1 MLMIT
6 MPISSRSFSRRATLA
21 FSLRATLAAAV
32 IAFSSTA
39 GTAESLRGIMDA
51 GTLAKRL
58 EQQKAGQGTLV
69 ILDIRSGETK
79 EKGVALFAA
88 GHIPGSVHADY
99 AHASWRLPRDNTSVY
114 LPEPA
119 QFEALAGDLGVAP
132 ESDIVIV
139 HEGSDATS
147 FGSAARVYWSFKA
160 MGHASIAILD
170 GGYRGWTADKARA
183 VATGASNP
191 VAAIYEAKPVPE
203 LRASLDDVIAAEKTG
218 AALIDSR
225 PESYFS
231 GLEKHK
237 AVKSFGHIPGS
248 VNIPHSR
255 AFDASFKLKDRAAL
269 AKEFAATAKADTAI
283 AYCNTGH
290 WGATD
295 WFVMSEVL
303 GQKGVKLYDGS
314 MLEYSVEKPG
324 AVSNPRARS
333 GS

>member
-1 MLMIT
+1 MSKI
-6 MPISSRSFSRRATLA
+6 SRSFS
-21 FSLRATLAAAV
+21 LRSALVAAA
-32 IAFSSTA
+32 ISLASPLA
-39 GTAESLRGIMDA
+39 GTAGAAEPLRGIMDV
-51 GTLAKRL
+51 GTLAARIGK
-58 EQQKAGQGTLV
+58 QGSGQSNLV

-79 EKGVALFAA
+79 AKGAALFAA

-119 QFEALAGDLGVAP
+119 QFEALAGDLGIAP
-132 ESDIVIV
+132 ESDVVIV
-139 HEGSDATS
+139 HEGSDTSS
-147 FGSAARVYWSFKA
+147 FGAAARVYWSFKV

-170 GGYRGWTADKARA
+170 GGYRGWTADKARV

-191 VAAIYEAKPVPE
+191 AAAIYEAKPTPE
-203 LRASLDDVIAAEKTG
+203 LRASLDEVLDAKKSGTL
-218 AALIDSR
+218 LIDSR

-255 AFDASFKLKDRAAL
+255 VLDASFKLKDRAAL
-269 AKEFAATAKADTAI
+269 AAEFVQTAKAETTI

-295 WFVMSEVL
+295 WFVMSEIL
-303 GQKGVKLYDGS
+303 GQKGAKLYDGS
-314 MLEYSVEKPG
+314 MLEYTLEKRG
-324 AVSNPRARS
+324 TVTNPRS
-333 GS
+333 GSGS